1 MIIDASLRDLKI
13 KGRKFRNEG
22 RTMGIILKS
31 NGDILPISIKRSD
44 MDKFLKRYGDHSE
57 VTLSVDGENINTSVI
72 EVQRDLVLHYAHNI
86 QFKEI

>member
-22 RTMGIILKS
+22 RTVGMILRS
-31 NGDILPISIKRSD
+31 NGDTLPISIKRSD
-44 MDKFLKRYGDHSE
+44 MDKFLKRYGDHSD
-57 VTLSVDGENINTSVI
+57 VTLRVDGENINSSII
-72 EVQRDLVLHYAHNI
+72 EVQRDLLLHYAHNV

>member
-13 KGRKFRNEG
+13 KG

-44 MDKFLKRYGDHSE
+44 MDKFLKRYGDHSD

-72 EVQRDLVLHYAHNI
+72 EVQRDLVLHYAHNV